1 LYCRAASLCFFFSFS
16 LIIKHIFSL
25 PCPIFGL
32 KNPNSR
38 LAVAD
43 ALTFQGSEIYHVFF
57 YHEIFTLLVCTK
69 KSYLYLFSEN
79 EKLLITFYWTAT
91 SVDGLQ
97 KAQLAHHQPAG
108 DTTRPPASPPIRR
121 WNPAPRSSLLYVGR
135 FVSSPP

>member
-1 LYCRAASLCFFFSFS
+1 MYFFITKY
-16 LIIKHIFSL
+16 LRRW
-25 PCPIFGL
+25 C
-32 KNPNSR
+32 
-38 LAVAD
+38 A
-43 ALTFQGSEIYHVFF
+43 Q
-57 YHEIFTLLVCTK
+57 K

-97 KAQLAHHQPAG
+97 KAQLAHHQPSG